1 MADLTGTDFAVNYQ
15 KTQPTTTMGT
25 RNLAFFQID
34 MNTDVETNYLLPNSL
49 YSKAIR
55 GLQQSIEL
63 YGIGRP
69 NGTWFT
75 VIASAETA
83 PFPAGRAAADG
94 MRNSILEDAISDTTG
109 LNNDLR
115 VWNGELVGSSINND
129 C

>member
-1 MADLTGTDFAVNYQ
+1 MADLTGTDLAVNYQ

-25 RNLAFFQID
+25 RNLAFFQVD
-34 MNTDVETNYLLPNSL
+34 MQQDVETNYLLPNSL

-63 YGIGRP
+63 YGIGKP
-69 NGTWFT
+69 DNHWFT

-83 PFPAGRAAADG
+83 PFPSNRAAADQL
-94 MRNSILEDAISDTTG
+94 RNSLLEDAINATTG
-109 LNNDLR
+109 LTSVR
-115 VWNGELVGSSINND
+115 VWDGELVGYSIVND

>member
-1 MADLTGTDFAVNYQ
+1 MANLTGTDLAVNYQ

-25 RNLAFFQID
+25 RNLAFFQVD
-34 MNTDVETNYLLPNSL
+34 MQQDVETNYLLPNSL

-63 YGIGRP
+63 YGIGKP
-69 NGTWFT
+69 DGYWFT

-83 PFPAGRAAADG
+83 PFPSNRAAADQQ
-94 MRNSILEDAISDTTG
+94 RNSLLEDAINATTG
-109 LNNDLR
+109 LTSVR
-115 VWNGELVGSSINND
+115 VWDGELVGYSIVND